1 MADDTEPEVIEPGE
15 IAGTLVPVDP
25 ALIHAAPTE
34 QVQAVQAAYH
44 ALCDALLDPSDYQTI
59 GDKQF
64 RKKSGWRKL
73 AVAFNVS
80 TELLSETEIR
90 GHRNRIEEVKCT
102 VRAHAP
108 NGRYQDGIGVCSIY
122 ERCCDPE
129 TCTRWERYPD
139 SGKPTGHVHCGET
152 CNGRHHFSNAAHDIP
167 STAMTRATNR
177 AQADLFGMGEV
188 SAEEIV
194 DNGNWTPGETAGGRE
209 SRPSSRRAA
218 GTPPGPKKAVQ
229 AQEDRIV
236 ELCTDLY
243 PDRPPGEIVDE
254 IIPGAASAT
263 ELMFSQARQII
274 DILETRKREQEQHG
288 ND

>member
-1 MADDTEPEVIEPGE
+1 MSDEIEVEVVE
-15 IAGTLVPVDP
+15 ALVPVDP
-25 ALIHAAPTE
+25 ALIHAAPTD
-34 QVQAVQAAYH
+34 QVLAVQTAYH
-44 ALCDALLDPSDYQTI
+44 ALCDALLEPSDYQTI

-80 TELLSETEIR
+80 TELLTETEIR

-122 ERCCDPE
+122 ERCCDPM
-129 TCTRWERYPD
+129 TCRLKEVWED
-139 SGKPTGHVHCGET
+139 TGKPTGHVHCGDT

-188 SAEEIV
+188 SAEEV
-194 DNGNWTPGETAGGRE
+194 MDNGNWTPGETARGGSDHPP
-209 SRPSSRRAA
+209 SRQSRRVA
-218 GTPPGPKKAVQ
+218 GEPPPAKMIAP
-229 AQEDRIV
+229 AQVTRIEQLAKDLAPLTAD
-236 ELCTDLY
+236 ELPEHTFDPSGLTF
-243 PDRPPGEIVDE
+243 
-254 IIPGAASAT
+254 A
-263 ELMFSQARQII
+263 QARTLI
-274 DILETRKREQEQHG
+274 DTLEARKAEQHG

>member
-1 MADDTEPEVIEPGE
+1 MTDDIEVEVVE
-15 IAGTLVPVDP
+15 TLVPVDP
-25 ALIHAAPTE
+25 ALIHAAPTD
-34 QVQAVQAAYH
+34 QVLAVQTAYH
-44 ALCDALLDPSDYQTI
+44 ALCDALLEQSDYQTI

-90 GHRNRIEEVKCT
+90 GHRNRIEEVKCI

-108 NGRYQDGIGVCSIY
+108 NGRYQDGVGVCSIY
-122 ERCCDPE
+122 ERCCDPASCRLKE
-129 TCTRWERYPD
+129 FWPD
-139 SGKPTGHVHCGET
+139 TGKPTGHVHCGET

-194 DNGNWTPGETAGGRE
+194 DNGNWTPGETAGGAPD
-209 SRPSSRRAA
+209 RPSRQSRRVA
-218 GTPPGPKKAVQ
+218 GTPEGPKMAVP
-229 AQEDRIV
+229 AQLARIEQLV
-236 ELCTDLY
+236 ADLA
-243 PDRPPGEIVDE
+243 PLTVDE
-254 IIPGAASAT
+254 LPISPAALT
-263 ELMFSQARQII
+263 FGQARHLI
-274 DILETRKREQEQHG
+274 DTLEARKAEQDG